1 MLFSIVLNQLLW
13 HLIYSQIDEFIH
25 LNTGALLSINI
36 SNNTASPA
44 FTIQINQT
52 NYFESNY
59 FQYNSRNTSS
69 NNNQLKVLSIS
80 SIQTGTDFLGLFK
93 YININWSTNWITTIK
108 VYTNK
113 DAIIFQQT
121 FTAKPTN
128 ITYQNNKV
136 SMNNAYVFPT
146 ICQKQNISNDQLFGI
161 LQYAPNRGKGQGGNP
176 VKPYNSLYNFSLYS
190 THSSAGHIVLSPK
203 IYPSPFTLIYG
214 PMNEFFTQFI
224 GPFNKSPL
232 NNCFASF
239 IPNSFS
245 YDIPNGYQTQTI
257 LIAIS
262 SYSVSKGFQK
272 NRILMPSSG
281 INAGLYEYGD
291 ILLAKSN
298 VKQRPNILG
307 NIGPSNRIKDYIG
320 YSTTAF
326 YFYNPCD
333 CYTFNESAHLECNAQ
348 NTAFKNCKTYQDT
361 LIAYNN
367 DMISTIGK
375 THTYSVMN
383 HLLIDSWWYGEVYY
397 NGVNFWEDN
406 NYYLS
411 QVIKSFPDGLAA
423 LWKNMSYASIWAHS
437 GKWIVNNTYQ
447 YESQINNNIYG
458 IWIAP
463 AMPQDNKLW
472 NYLFQQS
479 HSWGLSLLKHDH
491 LYDMYDASPYVLT
504 NVSICYNWLSG
515 MNEAA
520 LLNNIDVQYSADHP
534 AFYLTATGYASNKYT
549 RASNDYVGSGSS
561 QTIQWAMAPMASV
574 FYGLGIIPYK
584 DTFYSNST
592 ITEKCNN
599 CRLTGYTEYAP
610 WIHAISSLMSGG
622 PLTISDKIGT
632 TNFSLLNMTVRNDGK
647 ILKPSAVYMPIQSQ
661 WYSMMF
667 EEWPNSQNIDDMSNK
682 PYLNN
687 MNALPNGKLG
697 ELYTTYSNIDNYFW
711 YFIWSV
717 QVTDTNVVVTN
728 NDLNINYDNI
738 NTQIVIY
745 EWDMND
751 NKYGVHL
758 DGLFEFVEDTKW
770 NVSVGDSNN
779 DKYGSYTMIV
789 VSQVLYKNGWILL
802 GEIGKVLIS
811 PIRMESINIIN
822 EQNGEVD
829 IIINGV
835 SNENIKLSFI
845 KWKQMNSI
853 KVIECVVNNEGIVK
867 ISINNDQFICMHG
880 F

>member
-1 MLFSIVLNQLLW
+1 MFVAWTVLVLLFCKYVFITDSQSITLK
-13 HLIYSQIDEFIH
+13 
-25 LNTGALLSINI
+25 TGSLLSITI
-36 SNNTASPA
+36 SNNTASSTS
-44 FTIQINQT
+44 FSIEINNT
-52 NYFESNY
+52 KYFISNY
-59 FQYNSRNTSS
+59 FQYNSHNTS
-69 NNNQLKVLSIS
+69 NNNDLKVLSIS
-80 SIQTGTDFLGLFK
+80 PIFNGNDFLGMFQ
-93 YININWSTNWITTIK
+93 YIDITWSTNWITTIK
-108 VYTNK
+108 VYSNK
-113 DAIIFQQT
+113 DAIVFRQT
-121 FTAKPTN
+121 FTAKPTIN
-128 ITYQNNKV
+128 QTLQSIKYDQVTTDNGYI
-136 SMNNAYVFPT
+136 FPS
-146 ICQKQNISNDQLFGI
+146 ICQSNSSSKQFGI
-161 LQYAPNRGKGQGGNP
+161 IQYAKGLEITKYSSLESFSIISQGQ
-176 VKPYNSLYNFSLYS
+176 
-190 THSSAGHIVLSPK
+190 IVLTPK
-203 IYPSPFTLIYG
+203 EYPFPYSLVFGTL
-214 PMNEFFTQFI
+214 NQFFSNFI
-224 GPFNKSPL
+224 GPLTHNNNK
-232 NNCFASF
+232 CFSSF
-239 IPNSFS
+239 IPYSFNN
-245 YDIPNGYQTQTI
+245 DIPSEYMVESI
-257 LIAIS
+257 LFAVS
-262 SYSVSKGFQK
+262 SESISKGYQK
-272 NRILMPSSG
+272 NRILMASGG
-281 INAGLYEYGD
+281 INTALYEYGD